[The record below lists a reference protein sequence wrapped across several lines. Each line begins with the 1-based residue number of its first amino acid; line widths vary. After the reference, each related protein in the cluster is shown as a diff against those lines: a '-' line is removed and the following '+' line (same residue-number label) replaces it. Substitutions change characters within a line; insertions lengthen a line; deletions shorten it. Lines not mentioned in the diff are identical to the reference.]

1 MFLYEK
7 KIILFELSINLL
19 LDLYCFILKNILSQI
34 LHVLR
39 WNDTETGW
47 ATE

>member
-1 MFLYEK
+1 MLLYEK
-7 KIILFELSINLL
+7 KYSLWAISKFAAWFVLF
-19 LDLYCFILKNILSQI
+19 FLKNILSQI

-39 WNDTETGW
+39 WNDT